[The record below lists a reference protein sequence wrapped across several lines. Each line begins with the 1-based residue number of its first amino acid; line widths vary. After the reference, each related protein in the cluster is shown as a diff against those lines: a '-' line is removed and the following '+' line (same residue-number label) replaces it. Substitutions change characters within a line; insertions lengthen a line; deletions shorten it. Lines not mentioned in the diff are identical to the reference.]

1 MEPPSSDEMRSSG
14 CIIGVRGIQD
24 DESKQLSTPTPE
36 RTQSAPSQHVKAPN
50 RVSSRQKK
58 APAKKSDDFLW

>member
-1 MEPPSSDEMRSSG
+1 METPSPDEMRSNG
-14 CIIGVRGIQD
+14 WTIGFRAIQD

-36 RTQSAPSQHVKAPN
+36 RTQSAASQQVKAPN

-58 APAKKSDDFLW
+58 APAK